1 MFHNLFQFRLEQS
14 FLQIKQFHRWTFF
27 CPSMLNNQQTSEQQ
41 KLIFGLYQLISIEI
55 NYYLKFIFPAYFES
69 FIS

>member
-1 MFHNLFQFRLEQS
+1 
-14 FLQIKQFHRWTFF
+14 
-27 CPSMLNNQQTSEQQ
+27 MLNNQQTSEQQ